1 MCASGENED
10 DKTTMTAPAAISWP
24 DAPPSPVVKTPSAA
38 VASAPENVAA
48 TRRFDVPFELIK
60 QTLPDVEPLSSRPR
74 EPVALDDKT
83 VEVRAP
89 SRSLSLSLSPSVS
102 SSPSLSLSLP
112 SLPDEAPAFAL
123 DDFVAGATATAT
135 AMTGESTGSFRLD
148 DFLSSAGDTLMLGD
162 PLQIVETSVL
172 RSTSGEGVASDR
184 TETRIC
190 IGADIEAMLGPTT
203 VLGQRPDRP
212 AVEMSGFET
221 FVFGLVD
228 GVTPVS
234 ALAGT
239 TGLSSGDLRIA
250 LALLADKG
258 QLVVTV
264 AAVGAVAPLLPVEI
278 PDLILEPLAI
288 DLASIVITPVTPD
301 MPVTPVDD
309 GQRHGLGAMSAVSR
323 SFGPVTV
330 LRAIAGADLTGLSAF
345 ERHVLTMVDGSR
357 SVMSIVADSGLTESD
372 VKMALELLNR
382 RGVVEAGPMAP
393 RVQRQPSP
401 PPAPVSTTPV
411 NAAPTLAQGW
421 LSNDASAVMSLPGQA
436 LVGAPKPRPPV
447 APPPPVVVAAPTT
460 APHPVVVQA
469 TPGSQAAF
477 AAPPNSQSSSS
488 TGPGP
493 TGPATTVPANWLPRT
508 STSSSSAS
516 ASSSMSLDGLLRS
529 AERAEGS
536 GNMAQS
542 VLILERAAEM
552 FPSNPMVLNRLGVAL
567 ARSKNL
573 RGALTALGK
582 ALDLKPNDPTILS
595 NFKRIAA
602 LAENAAPAQAPSLW
616 DRMRGPQS

>member
-1 MCASGENED
+1 MCASGENDD

-24 DAPPSPVVKTPSAA
+24 DAPPSPVAKTPSAA

-60 QTLPDVEPLSSRPR
+60 QTLPDVEPFSSRPP
-74 EPVALDDKT
+74 EPVALDEKT

-89 SRSLSLSLSPSVS
+89 SRSLSLSLSPSVSSS

-123 DDFVAGATATAT
+123 DDFVAGATATA
-135 AMTGESTGSFRLD
+135 MTGESTGNFRLD

-172 RSTSGEGVASDR
+172 RSTSGEGDISDR

-203 VLGQRPDRP
+203 VLGKRADRP
-212 AVEMSGFET
+212 TVEMSGFET

-234 ALAGT
+234 ALTGT

-264 AAVGAVAPLLPVEI
+264 GPSAPVAMMPAEI
-278 PDLILEPLAI
+278 PDLVLEPLAI
-288 DLASIVITPVTPD
+288 DLASIAIGPVATPS
-301 MPVTPVDD
+301 DD

-323 SFGPVTV
+323 SFGPVTI
-330 LRAIAGADLTGLSAF
+330 LRAVAGADLTGLSAF
-345 ERHVLTMVDGSR
+345 ERHVLTLVNGTR
-357 SVMSIVADSGLTESD
+357 SVTSIVVDSGLTESD

-393 RVQRQPSP
+393 RVQRQP
-401 PPAPVSTTPV
+401 PPAPPPSSSTSSSSTPP
-411 NAAPTLAQGW
+411 AAVPSLAQSW
-421 LSNDASAVMSLPGQA
+421 LANDAPVVMALPGQA

-447 APPPPVVVAAPTT
+447 VPAAAPLPSPPPTPAPTL
-460 APHPVVVQA
+460 HPVVVQA
-469 TPGSQAAF
+469 TPASQAAF
-477 AAPPNSQSSSS
+477 SSPPTSQSS
-488 TGPGP
+488 P
-493 TGPATTVPANWLPRT
+493 TTTAPANWLPRT
-508 STSSSSAS
+508 NT
-516 ASSSMSLDGLLRS
+516 ASSISLDALLRS

-542 VLILERAAEM
+542 VAILERAAEM

-595 NFKRIAA
+595 NFTRIAA